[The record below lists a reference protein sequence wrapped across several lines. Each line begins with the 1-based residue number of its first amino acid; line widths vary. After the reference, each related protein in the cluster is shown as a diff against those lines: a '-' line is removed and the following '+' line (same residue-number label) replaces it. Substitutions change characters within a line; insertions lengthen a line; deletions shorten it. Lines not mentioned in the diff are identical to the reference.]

1 MHNKDNNNIGEKI
14 KKYRLKAGL
23 TQEKLARETDISYTT
38 LTKMESGVI
47 KNPSVKVLA
56 KIAKIFKISLDDLV
70 N

>member
-47 KNPSVKVLA
+47 KNPSVKVVA
-56 KIAKIFKISLDDLV
+56 KIAKVFKISLDDLV